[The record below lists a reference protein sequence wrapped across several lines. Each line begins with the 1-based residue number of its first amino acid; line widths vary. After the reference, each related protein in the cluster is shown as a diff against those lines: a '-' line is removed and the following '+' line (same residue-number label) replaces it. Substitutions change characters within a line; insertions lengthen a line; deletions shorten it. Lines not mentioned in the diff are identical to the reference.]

1 VAPTQPRETEPQP
14 SFGARLATHNSQLT
28 AIYMKTRLP
37 HNFHFRIKYLTVT
50 RPVDKMYNT
59 QTHPQQNQILKCQT
73 PTPGVQKK
81 TAFSPKDRTSQS
93 QHATAPESLSSSTS
107 PQRIRTGSP
116 IYCGSVRR
124 RSGPWAAETRLEQA
138 DDIVSADSGHPE
150 THHAS

>member
-1 VAPTQPRETEPQP
+1 MAPTQPRETEPQP

-73 PTPGVQKK
+73 PTPGVRKK
-81 TAFSPKDRTSQS
+81 NSVFPERPHQPIAARNSARIPLIVNL
-93 QHATAPESLSSSTS
+93 AP
-107 PQRIRTGSP
+107 
-116 IYCGSVRR
+116 
-124 RSGPWAAETRLEQA
+124 
-138 DDIVSADSGHPE
+138 ADSHRIPDILRLRSPPIRAVGG
-150 THHAS
+150 